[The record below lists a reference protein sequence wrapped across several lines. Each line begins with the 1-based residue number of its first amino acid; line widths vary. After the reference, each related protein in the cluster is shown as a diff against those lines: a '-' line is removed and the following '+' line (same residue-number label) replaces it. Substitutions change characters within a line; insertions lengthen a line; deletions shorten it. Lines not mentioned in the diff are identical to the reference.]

1 MVNPFFRNIG
11 PFKINKVLSSL
22 KINNELENLEEEIFD
37 IKDLISA
44 SNKDITFFHSKKYE
58 FVASN
63 DV

>member
-22 KINNELENLEEEIFD
+22 KINNDLENLEEEIFD

-44 SNKDITFFHSKKYE
+44 SNKDITFFHSKK
-58 FVASN
+58 
-63 DV
+63 